1 MDHCE
6 ILQAMLAQALIDG
19 DEEKAAALEWAL
31 QQSGCTP
38 QTYIGGTPTPTPPG
52 SGGTGT

>member
-31 QQSGCTP
+31 QQSGCAP
-38 QTYIGGTPTPTPPG
+38 SND
-52 SGGTGT
+52 SGGGPRPSDSGVT